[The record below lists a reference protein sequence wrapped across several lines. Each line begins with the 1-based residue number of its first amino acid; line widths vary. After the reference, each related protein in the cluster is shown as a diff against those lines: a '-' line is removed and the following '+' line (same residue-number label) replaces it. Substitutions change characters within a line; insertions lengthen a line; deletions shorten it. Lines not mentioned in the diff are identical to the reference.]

1 MYFSAI
7 KDCALDLTSLLTEL
21 LRLAEVISAQ
31 WIEVNVFE
39 FCIRGISIGKQNL
52 LLVLKNVCASCKRTN
67 RVSVLMNSI
76 VICISVAVYGT
87 LEYRSRKVE
96 KRTSHTPHPS
106 YLNRRE
112 SCLHFQELCDMVQR
126 NRKANFCLPDPPLR
140 AYSTECSAQS
150 WSRAVCPR
158 ELVPIFCNDKSPI
171 CTKGIET
178 SSSRGLSSP
187 YVIDHASQVLHSDRL
202 GDIDIHA
209 SVLRAGPRF

>member
-1 MYFSAI
+1 M
-7 KDCALDLTSLLTEL
+7 
-21 LRLAEVISAQ
+21 
-31 WIEVNVFE
+31 FE
-39 FCIRGISIGKQNL
+39 FCIRGNSIGKQNL
-52 LLVLKNVCASCKRTN
+52 LLVLKNVCAFCKRTN

-76 VICISVAVYGT
+76 VICISNAVYGT

-106 YLNRRE
+106 YLNHRE
-112 SCLHFQELCDMVQR
+112 SCLHFQGLCDMVQP
-126 NRKANFCLPDPPLR
+126 NREANFCLHDSPLR
-140 AYSTECSAQS
+140 ASPADRSAQS
-150 WSRAVCPR
+150 WSCAIWPR